1 MGELQERIYNDI
13 QDQSIDPQCR
23 GFLKMV
29 KADIQRER
37 YKDVPDNI
45 VIKIIKKYIGSAEE
59 MLVYLNKDCDI
70 DRAMYEDE
78 EKMVKFL
85 SGYVPKMASAE
96 EIKKWIEEN
105 VDFSQ
110 YKNKM
115 QAMKPIMAH
124 FGVSADGNVV
134 KDIIMN
140 M

>member
-1 MGELQERIYNDI
+1 MGELQEKVYHDI

-37 YKDVPDNI
+37 FKDVPDNI

-59 MLVYLNKDCDI
+59 MLVILDKNNDK
-70 DRAMYEDE
+70 ATYEDE

-85 SGYVPKMASAE
+85 SDYVPKMVSAE
-96 EIKKWIEEN
+96 EIKMWIEEN

-115 QAMKPIMAH
+115 QAMKPIMAY
-124 FGVSADGNVV
+124 FGQTADGNVV

>member
-1 MGELQERIYNDI
+1 MGELQEKVCHDI
-13 QDQSIDPQCR
+13 QDRSIDSQCR

-37 YKDVPDNI
+37 FKDVPDNI
-45 VIKIIKKYIGSAEE
+45 VIKIIRKYVGSAEE
-59 MLVYLNKDCDI
+59 MLVYLNKDSDI
-70 DRAMYEDE
+70 DRAMYEEE

-85 SGYVPKMASAE
+85 SNYIPKMVSAD

-124 FGVSADGNVV
+124 FGQTADGNVV

>member
-96 EIKKWIEEN
+96 EIRKWIEEN

>member
-1 MGELQERIYNDI
+1 MGELQEKVYHDI

-85 SGYVPKMASAE
+85 SGYVPKMASVE
-96 EIKKWIEEN
+96 EIKKWSEEN

-115 QAMKPIMAH
+115 QTMKPIMAH
-124 FGVSADGNVV
+124 FGQAADGNVV

>member
-1 MGELQERIYNDI
+1 MGELQEKVYHDI
-13 QDQSIDPQCR
+13 QDQSIDSQCR

-59 MLVYLNKDCDI
+59 MLVILDKDNDK
-70 DRAMYEDE
+70 AMYEDE

-85 SGYVPKMASAE
+85 SDYVPKMASTE

>member
-1 MGELQERIYNDI
+1 MGELQEKVYHDI
-13 QDQSIDPQCR
+13 QDQSIDSQCR

-37 YKDVPDNI
+37 FKDVPDNI

-59 MLVYLNKDCDI
+59 MLVYLNKDSDI
-70 DRAMYEDE
+70 DKAMYEE
-78 EKMVKFL
+78 ENKMVKFL
-85 SGYVPKMASAE
+85 SGYVPKMVSAE
-96 EIKKWIEEN
+96 EIKMWIEEN

-124 FGVSADGNVV
+124 FGQAADGNVV

>member
-1 MGELQERIYNDI
+1 MGKLQEKIYKDI
-13 QDQSIDPQCR
+13 QDQSIDKECR
-23 GFLKMV
+23 GFLKMI

-37 YKDVPDNI
+37 NKDVPDNI
-45 VIKIIKKYIGSAEE
+45 VIKIIKKHIGSAEE
-59 MLVYLNKDCDI
+59 MLVYLNKDSDI
-70 DRAMYEDE
+70 DRAMYEEE
-78 EKMVKFL
+78 EKMVEFL
-85 SGYVPKMASAE
+85 SGYVPKMASTE
-96 EIKKWIEEN
+96 EIRKWIEEN

-124 FGVSADGNVV
+124 FGVAADGNVV

>member
-1 MGELQERIYNDI
+1 
-13 QDQSIDPQCR
+13 
-23 GFLKMV
+23 
-29 KADIQRER
+29 
-37 YKDVPDNI
+37 
-45 VIKIIKKYIGSAEE
+45 
-59 MLVYLNKDCDI
+59 MLVYLNKDSDI

-78 EKMVKFL
+78 EKMAKFL
-85 SGYVPKMASAE
+85 SNYVPKMASTE

>member
-1 MGELQERIYNDI
+1 MGELQERIYRDI
-13 QDQSIDPQCR
+13 QDQSIDPVCR

-45 VIKIIKKYIGSAEE
+45 VIKIIKKYIGSADE
-59 MLVYLNKDCDI
+59 MLVYLNKDCDT
-70 DRAMYEDE
+70 DKAMYEDE
-78 EKMVKFL
+78 EKMVRFL
-85 SGYVPKMASAE
+85 SDYVPKMVSTE
-96 EIKKWIEEN
+96 EIKKWIKEN

-115 QAMKPIMAH
+115 QAMKPIMSH
-124 FGVSADGNVV
+124 FGVSVDGNVV

>member
-59 MLVYLNKDCDI
+59 MLVYLNKDSDI